1 MNELG
6 NAKRFNEGKNRLDLV
21 PTSLVTE
28 VGKVLTF
35 GANKYGDNNWR
46 DSMKWSKCIA
56 SLERHLVAFKNGI
69 DFDEESGLL
78 HLSHLACNV
87 AFLLE
92 YYKIYPQG
100 DDRVSTF
107 RIPKKV
113 GLDIDEVIADFMG
126 AMMKKF
132 PEKIKTRS
140 IYWNDPILHECF
152 EQVIDNEEFWLG
164 VEPLVTELPF
174 EPHCYITSRSV
185 SKEITQKWL
194 DKHGFPKAKLYSLK
208 AGESKVEAA
217 KESGCDVF
225 VDDNYN
231 YFLDLNRNGIFCY
244 LFDAPH
250 NRRYDV
256 GFKRIKSLSELTDF
270 NNIQNNNYTICE

>member
-1 MNELG
+1 MNNEKG
-6 NAKRFNEGKNRLDLV
+6 QAKRFNEGKNRLDLV
-21 PTSLVTE
+21 PTSLVEE

-46 DSMKWSKCIA
+46 SSMKWSKCIA

-78 HLSHLACNV
+78 HLSHLGCNV

-100 DDRVSTF
+100 DDRPH
-107 RIPKKV
+107 RYLLQNKI
-113 GLDIDEVIADFMG
+113 GLDIDEVLADFVG
-126 AMMKKF
+126 AIMKRF
-132 PEKIKTRS
+132 PDKVKQRS

-152 EQVIDNEEFWLG
+152 AKVKDDEQFWLG
-164 VEPLVTELPF
+164 IEPTIKELPF
-174 EPHCYITSRSV
+174 EPHCYITSRSIN
-185 SKEITQKWL
+185 KEITQKWL
-194 DKHGFPKAKLYSLK
+194 DINGFPHAPLYALGS
-208 AGESKVEAA
+208 GQSKVEAA

-225 VDDNYN
+225 VDDSYEH
-231 YFLDLNRNGIFCY
+231 FVDLNRNGIFCY

-256 GFKRIKSLSELTDF
+256 GFRRIKSLNELVDF
-270 NNIQNNNYTICE
+270 NNIQNNNDEH

>member
-1 MNELG
+1 MNNEKG
-6 NAKRFNEGKNRLDLV
+6 NGLRYNEGKNRLDLV
-21 PTSLVTE
+21 PTSLVEE

-46 DSMKWSKCIA
+46 SSMKWSKCIA

-78 HLSHLACNV
+78 HLSHLGCNV

-92 YYKIYPQG
+92 YYKIFPQG
-100 DDRVSTF
+100 DDRPH
-107 RIPKKV
+107 RYLLQNKI
-113 GLDIDEVIADFMG
+113 GLDIDEVIADFVG
-126 AMMKKF
+126 AVMKRF
-132 PEKIKTRS
+132 PDKIKERS

-152 EQVIDNEEFWLG
+152 AKVRDDEEFWLSI
-164 VEPLVTELPF
+164 EPTIKELPF
-174 EPHCYITSRSV
+174 EPHCYITSRSIN
-185 SKEITQKWL
+185 KEITQRWL
-194 DKHGFPKAKLYSLK
+194 DMHGFPHAPLYAMQSNQ
-208 AGESKVEAA
+208 SKVEAA

-225 VDDNYN
+225 VDDSYDH
-231 YFLDLNRNGIFCY
+231 FLDLNRAGIFCY

-256 GFKRIKSLSELTDF
+256 GIRRIKSLNELVDF
-270 NNIQNNNYTICE
+270 NNIQNNNVL

>member
-1 MNELG
+1 MDKKG

-21 PTSLVTE
+21 PTSLVEE

-46 DSMKWSKCIA
+46 SSMKWSKCIA

-78 HLSHLACNV
+78 HLSHLGCNV

-100 DDRVSTF
+100 DDRPH
-107 RIPKKV
+107 RYLLQNKI
-113 GLDIDEVIADFMG
+113 GLDIDEVLADFVG
-126 AMMKKF
+126 AIMKRF
-132 PEKIKTRS
+132 PDKVKQRS
-140 IYWNDPILHECF
+140 IYWNDATLHECLS
-152 EQVIDNEEFWLG
+152 QVKDDEDFWLSI
-164 VEPLVTELPF
+164 EPTIKELPF
-174 EPHCYITSRSV
+174 EPHCYITSRSI
-185 SKEITQKWL
+185 SPIITQKWL
-194 DKHGFPKAKLYSLK
+194 DMNGFPHAPLYAMV
-208 AGESKVEAA
+208 AGQSKVEAA

-225 VDDNYN
+225 VDDSYEH
-231 YFLDLNRNGIFCY
+231 FVDLNRNGIFCY

-256 GFKRIKSLSELTDF
+256 GFRRIKSLNELVDF
-270 NNIQNNNYTICE
+270 NNIQNNNDEH